1 LNKRAWLAFAFVI
14 AVAAFA
20 RLYALDTL
28 PPGLKYDAASNGM
41 TILGIIYDGARPFF
55 VNAMGAPEPMILY
68 LQTLA
73 VWIFGPTTFSLRLI
87 TALAGVLSVVALFGA
102 AYEFTRDQR
111 VAFVAALA
119 LAGSLELFNLSRYG
133 IRFIF
138 VTLFEL
144 AALYF
149 FARGWRTGES
159 RAFILGGIVLGL
171 SVYTYLA
178 AIFVPIGLFALWLF
192 ALMFDRARWRARF
205 KPMLALWAIAIVL
218 ALPRL
223 AFQIAYPQVALARVN
238 QVNIWQR
245 ADLGDVILA
254 RVLAYAK
261 MFGVEWRDGTFGIP
275 LFDPALFALFA
286 LGVIACL
293 ARWRKIEWVWAVVM
307 IGVMFL
313 PDLLAADEPTL
324 NKVRLIGIFPPA
336 FFFVGAGAGALMD
349 LFRARARTIAAI
361 IVTAIVL
368 WNVASSLHAYFIAR
382 IADSPRNAE
391 YDNFNVSRV
400 EVAEADWINR
410 QTEPVYL
417 PLNEFA
423 RSPVRYLTGARAPR
437 LQSALDVNGARV
449 RDAQPARAMILLPA
463 FLDHARSEG
472 KLYVHDPSAYV
483 LITNGVAYLLPPMR
497 AIENELRARAPDHIV
512 REMRGEI
519 AAYAY
524 AVDQDFFRFESPATS
539 PRARFADGIEL
550 VGASIETARIQPGE
564 FILLSLYW
572 RIANK
577 TLTDYTIFA
586 HALDV
591 NEDTVA
597 IADLFPAL
605 NAYPTYLWKP
615 GEIIPTHHRIPVPAR
630 TRAGKYAIEIGMYDL
645 AQNRLERMDV
655 ADNRV
660 IVGAIKIA
668 PRATA
673 TFAPTRS
680 QVATFDA
687 RIALEGYDLPNA
699 RAGEAATLKLYWRAR
714 AELDRDYTVF
724 VHLLD
729 ARGQIVAQADHQP
742 HAGNYPTSIWD
753 AGEIVRDEFSVNV
766 PNAPGKYTLRIG
778 WYDVQS
784 GARLMLDDGTDFV
797 LLDTALEVAP

>member
-1 LNKRAWLAFAFVI
+1 MSKRAWLVFAFVI
-14 AVAAFA
+14 AIAAFA
-20 RLYALDTL
+20 RLYALDIL

-41 TILGIIYDGARPFF
+41 TILGMIYDGARPFF
-55 VNAMGAPEPMILY
+55 VNAMGAPEPLILY
-68 LQTLA
+68 LQTLT
-73 VWIFGPTTFSLRLI
+73 VGLFGPSAFALRLV
-87 TALAGVLSVVALFGA
+87 TALAGVLSVAALFGV

-111 VAFVAALA
+111 VAFIAALA

-149 FARGWRTGES
+149 FARGWRTGS
-159 RAFILGGIVLGL
+159 WRAFILGGIVLGL
-171 SVYTYLA
+171 SIYTYLA
-178 AIFVPIGLFALWLF
+178 AIFVPVGLFALWIF
-192 ALMFDRARWRARF
+192 ALVFDRARWRAHF
-205 KPMLALWAIAIVL
+205 KPMLALWTIAFVI

-223 AFQIAYPQVALARVN
+223 AFQIVYPQVALARVN
-238 QVNIWQR
+238 QVNVWQR
-245 ADLGDVILA
+245 ADLLDVIFP
-254 RVLAYAK
+254 RMIAYAK
-261 MFGVEWRDGTFGIP
+261 MFGIEWRDGTFGIP
-275 LFDPALFALFA
+275 LFDPALFALFVI
-286 LGVIACL
+286 GVIVCL
-293 ARWRKIEWVWAVVM
+293 ARWRKIEWVWAAVM

-336 FFFVGAGAGALMD
+336 FFFVGAGASALID
-349 LFRARARTIAAI
+349 FFHARPRTIVAT
-361 IVTAIVL
+361 IVATLVVL
-368 WNVASSLHAYFIAR
+368 NVASSLHAYFIAR

-400 EVAEADWINR
+400 EVAEAEWINL

-437 LQSALDVNGARV
+437 LQSALDANGALV
-449 RDAQPARAMILLPA
+449 REAQPARASVVLPA
-463 FLDHARSEG
+463 FLDHGRSEG
-472 KLYVHDPSAYV
+472 KLYVHDPAAYV

-497 AIENELRARAPDHIV
+497 AIENELRARAPDHII

-519 AAYAY
+519 AAHAY
-524 AVDQDFFRFESPATS
+524 AVDQNFFRFESAATA

-550 VGASIETARIQPGE
+550 VGASIGASRIQPGE
-564 FILLSLYW
+564 MILLSLYW

-591 NEDTVA
+591 NDDTVA
-597 IADLFPAL
+597 IADLIPAL

-615 GEIIPTHHRIPVPAR
+615 DEIIPTHHRIPVPAR
-630 TRAGKYAIEIGMYDL
+630 TRAGKYTLEIGMYDL
-645 AQNRLERMDV
+645 AQNRLERID
-655 ADNRV
+655 ATDNRV

-673 TFAPTRS
+673 SFAPSRS

-699 RAGEAATLKLYWRAR
+699 RVGEAATLKLYWRAR
-714 AELDRDYTVF
+714 AEMDRDYTVF

-729 ARGQIVAQADHQP
+729 ANGQIVAQADHQP
-742 HAGNYPTSIWD
+742 QAGNYPTSIWD
-753 AGEIVRDEFSVNV
+753 AGEIIRDEFSINV
-766 PNAPGKYTLRIG
+766 PHAPGKYTLRIG
-778 WYDVQS
+778 WYDLQS
-784 GARLMLDDGTDFV
+784 GARLTLSDGTDFV